1 MANSAILPTKGR
13 ILVSLNLKNPKA
25 HELAAELADLTG
37 ESLTTAVILA
47 LEERLQTERRK
58 REKRKSGAERILEFS
73 RRFSAG
79 LPEGLKSQDHSSLL
93 YGEDGLP
100 K

>member
-1 MANSAILPTKGR
+1 
-13 ILVSLNLKNPKA
+13 VSLNLKNPKA
-25 HELAAELADLTG
+25 HELATELADLTG

-47 LEERLQTERRK
+47 LEERLRNERRK
-58 REKRKSGAERILEFS
+58 REKQKSTSARILEFS

-79 LPEGLKSQDHSSLL
+79 LPAKLKSEDHGALL

-100 K
+100 R